1 MTTPHF
7 PGGIWAVDFEYHPVN
22 GQEGSLPVPVCM
34 VARDLQSGTTLCM
47 WQTDLES
54 LCQAPFAVDATALFV
69 AFYASAE
76 FSCFLRLGWPL
87 PANTLDLFTE
97 FRWLTNG
104 KALPHGNGLLGTLL
118 YFGLPTIG
126 AEEKDTMR
134 NLVLR
139 RGPWSAAEQAAI
151 LEYCESDVVALAQ
164 LFPVML
170 PSLDWSRALLRGRYM
185 QAVAHMETNG
195 VPIDTALHTKLIGS
209 WDAIQTQ
216 LIADIDSEFQ
226 VFEGTSFK
234 TAKFE
239 RYLAANGLPWPRLPS
254 GKLALDDN
262 TFKDM
267 CRAYPVLQPLR
278 ELRVALSSM
287 RLSKLQ
293 VGIDGR
299 NRAML
304 SPFSS
309 TTGRNQ
315 PSTTK
320 FIYGP
325 SAWLRGLIRPAP
337 GMGLAYVDW
346 SQQEFGI
353 AAALSRDKNMMAAYR
368 SGDPYLAF
376 AKQAG
381 VVLQDATKHTHK
393 AEREQFKACVL
404 AVQYGMGAES
414 LAIRINQPVMRA
426 RQLLDLHR
434 RTYREFW
441 KFSDNVL
448 NEALLGGS
456 LWSSFWW
463 RVHTK
468 ADPNPRSLCNFPM
481 QANGAEM
488 MRLACIFMTEAG
500 IKVCAPVH
508 DALLIEAPLDQLDT
522 VVEQAKN
529 LMRQAS
535 KLVLD
540 GFELES
546 DAKIICYPDRYMDDR
561 GVTMWNK
568 VMNLI
573 GEPQHTSDLRLADA
587 PPAAS

>member
-1 MTTPHF
+1 M
-7 PGGIWAVDFEYHPVN
+7 DFEFHPVS
-22 GQEGSLPVPVCM
+22 GQEGSLLVPVCM
-34 VARDLQSGTTLCM
+34 VARDLQSGTTLRM
-47 WQTDLES
+47 WQTELAS
-54 LCQAPFAVDATALFV
+54 MRHAQFPVDASALFV

-76 FSCFLRLGWPL
+76 FSCFLQLGWPL
-87 PANTLDLFTE
+87 PINTLDLFTE

-104 KALPHGNGLLGTLL
+104 KALPHGNGLRGALL

-139 RGPWSAAEQAAI
+139 RGPWSATEQASI
-151 LEYCESDVVALAQ
+151 LDYCQSDVVALAQ
-164 LFPVML
+164 LYPMMVH
-170 PSLDWSRALLRGRYM
+170 SLDWSRALLRGRYM
-185 QAVAHMETNG
+185 QVVAHMETNG
-195 VPIDTALHTKLIGS
+195 VPIDTALHVKLVES

-239 RYLAANGLPWPRLPS
+239 QYLAANGLPWPRLPS
-254 GKLALDDN
+254 GKLALDDD

-267 CRAYPVLQPLR
+267 SRAYPALMPLR

-293 VGIDGR
+293 VGTDGR

-320 FIYGP
+320 FIFGP
-325 SAWLRGLIRPAP
+325 SVWLRGLIQPAP
-337 GMGLAYVDW
+337 DMGLAYVDW
-346 SQQEFGI
+346 GQQEFGI
-353 AAALSRDKNMMAAYR
+353 AAALSGDKNMMEAYR

-381 VVLQDATKHTHK
+381 AVPPGANKKTHK
-393 AEREQFKACVL
+393 AERDQFKQCVL
-404 AVQYGMGAES
+404 AVNYGMGAES

-434 RTYREFW
+434 HTYREFW
-441 KFSDNVL
+441 KFSDKAL
-448 NEALLGGS
+448 NEAVLGGR
-456 LWSSFWW
+456 LWSSFGWQ
-463 RVHTK
+463 VHTK
-468 ADPNPRSLCNFPM
+468 ANPNPRSICNFPM

-488 MRLACIFMTEAG
+488 MRIACILMTEAG
-500 IKVCAPVH
+500 IRVCAPVH
-508 DALLIEAPLDQLDT
+508 DALLIEAPLDQLDA
-522 VVEQAKN
+522 VVAQAQA
-529 LMRQAS
+529 LMRDAS
-535 KLVLD
+535 RAVLG
-540 GFELES
+540 GFELSS
-546 DAKIICYPDRYMDDR
+546 DAKIVRYPDRYMDDR
-561 GVTMWNK
+561 GTDMWNR
-568 VMNLI
+568 VMGLI
-573 GEPQHTSDLRLADA
+573 GEPTYL
-587 PPAAS
+587 PPQAV